1 MNKFIGTGNLTKDP
15 EKIETANV
23 VMCKF
28 TLACD
33 SGYVKDGEKE
43 TDFITFIA
51 WRKTAENCLKYLK
64 KGSKVAVVGVVKNRN
79 YNANDGTKRYVTEIR
94 AEDVEFLSSPKE
106 KEDNGKVIVKPTPVD
121 DDQNLPF

>member
-15 EKIETANV
+15 EEIKTSNA

-64 KGSKVAVVGVVKNRN
+64 KGSKVAVTGVVKNRS
-79 YNANDGTKRYVTEIR
+79 YDAQDGTKRYITEIR
-94 AEDVEFLSSPKE
+94 AESVEFLSSPKSKEE
-106 KEDNGKVIVKPTPVD
+106 KTVITQEAVD
-121 DDQNLPF
+121 TENLPF

>member
-1 MNKFIGTGNLTKDP
+1 MNKFIGTGNLTKNP
-15 EKIETANV
+15 EKIETANAT
-23 VMCKF
+23 MCKF

-33 SGYVKDGEKE
+33 SGYVKDGERE

-79 YNANDGTKRYVTEIR
+79 YDAPDGSKKYITEVR
-94 AEDVEFLSSPKE
+94 TEEVEFLSSPKE
-106 KEDNGKVIVKPTPVD
+106 KDESKKVIKPTSID
-121 DDQNLPF
+121 DDNLPF